1 MKSRSL
7 LRIGV
12 IGCGTITYWTH
23 LRTLASL
30 RNVRVAGLADP
41 DRDALARAR
50 QLVDAPI
57 FSDPDVLLASKDID
71 AVVIASPAGLH
82 AEHFRAACTAG
93 KHIYLE
99 KPLAHDAAS
108 LSAIR
113 ACIEG
118 AALVFAVGHNYR
130 FYPAC
135 QRLRQRLISGS
146 IGDVRAIFSNFTEPV
161 EVVNMPGWKR
171 DRRDGGGVLLD
182 LATHHIDLYRWFLQD
197 ELAQITADTRSLYS
211 EQDSACVRATTR
223 SGVELCGYFAFT
235 SSRSHQLTFHGT
247 KGVLHLDMHTGV
259 ITEATNR
266 RHGYGVRKRTVG
278 GGARDFGWRSR
289 KLVQPSYNPSHRLAL
304 RAFVDGIANPA
315 RRHADLATLDDG
327 AAALQA
333 VLDAESGVGLDGKTP
348 SAGAVSP

>member
-1 MKSRSL
+1 MKSRSYL
-7 LRIGV
+7 SIGV

-30 RNVRVAGLADP
+30 RNVRVTGLADP
-41 DRDALARAR
+41 DPEALNRAA
-50 QLVDAPI
+50 QLVDAPM
-57 FSDPDVLLASKDID
+57 FSEPDVLLASKDID

-93 KHIYLE
+93 KHVYLE
-99 KPLAHDAAS
+99 KPVAHDAAS
-108 LSAIR
+108 LSTIR
-113 ACIEG
+113 ACSEG
-118 AALVFAVGHNYR
+118 TALVLAVGHNYR
-130 FYPAC
+130 FHPAC

-146 IGDVRAIFSNFTEPV
+146 IGDIRAIFSNFTEPV

-171 DRRDGGGVLLD
+171 VRRDGGGVLLD

-197 ELAQITADTRSLYS
+197 ELARITADTRSLYS
-211 EQDSACVRATTR
+211 EQDSAYVRATTR

-247 KGVLHLDMHTGV
+247 KGVLQLDMHAGV
-259 ITEATNR
+259 ITEVTNR
-266 RHGYGVRKRTVG
+266 RHGYGVRKRTVTG
-278 GGARDFGWRSR
+278 GVTDLVWRSR

-304 RAFVDGIANPA
+304 RAFVSGIANPA
-315 RRHADLATLDDG
+315 RRHADLATVDDG

-333 VLDAESGVGLDGKTP
+333 VLDAESGVGCDGKIP
-348 SAGAVSP
+348 PAGVASP